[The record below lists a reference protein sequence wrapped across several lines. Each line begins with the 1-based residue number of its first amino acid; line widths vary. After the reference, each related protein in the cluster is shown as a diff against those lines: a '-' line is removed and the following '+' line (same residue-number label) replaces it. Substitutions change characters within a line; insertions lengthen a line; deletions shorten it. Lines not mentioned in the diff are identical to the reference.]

1 MSTKNLFNNF
11 EKDFENLA
19 EKLRSR
25 FDIDNTELDIFKL
38 FHNLIERKEYND
50 AISTIHQIN
59 WLSNQ
64 ILHKN
69 TEHLYR
75 TFNLWSTGLS
85 YYDAA
90 SISNTLFVRGKH
102 QVALYKAGKYG
113 PDNRPTGEV
122 ITAKM
127 VYEEYGVDMLYE
139 IFEKG
144 SAIIREY
151 DDH

>member
-1 MSTKNLFNNF
+1 MLTKHLFDNF

-25 FDIDNTELDIFKL
+25 FDIDNTELDIFEL
-38 FHNLIERKEYND
+38 FNKLIELKEYND
-50 AISTIHQIN
+50 AISIIHQIN

-64 ILHKN
+64 IIHTN

-75 TFNLWSTGLS
+75 TFNLWHTGLS
-85 YYDAA
+85 YSDAA
-90 SISNTLFVRGKH
+90 SISGTLFVRGKH
-102 QVALYKAGKYG
+102 EIGLYRSGKYK
-113 PDNRPTGEV
+113 PDNRPTGEI

-127 VYEEYGVDMLYE
+127 VCEQYGVDMLYE

-144 SAIIREY
+144 SAIIWEY
-151 DDH
+151 DEH